1 MEEYKTCTKCLKSLE
16 LSSNFFE
23 LKKKKKDGSPSYN
36 PQCRNCK
43 HEYNLEYMRK
53 KRADPAFRAKELAYL
68 DARGMGKERP
78 KSIYKPTFTEE
89 EKEKKEEEKKREKR
103 TN

>member
-1 MEEYKTCTKCLKSLE
+1 
-16 LSSNFFE
+16 
-23 LKKKKKDGSPSYN
+23 
-36 PQCRNCK
+36 
-43 HEYNLEYMRK
+43 MRG

-89 EKEKKEEEKKREKR
+89 EKEKKEEEKKEKKEQIKEKLAEIIQCECGCSIR
-103 TN
+103 RDGLSRHKKTQNHQKIMNNLSKPSI

>member
-23 LKKKKKDGSPSYN
+23 YKKKKKDGSTSYHTE
-36 PQCRNCK
+36 CKGCK

-68 DARGMGKERP
+68 DAHGTGKERP
-78 KSIYKPTFTEE
+78 KSIYKTSITEE
-89 EKEKKEEEKKREKR
+89 EKEKKEEERK
-103 TN
+103 